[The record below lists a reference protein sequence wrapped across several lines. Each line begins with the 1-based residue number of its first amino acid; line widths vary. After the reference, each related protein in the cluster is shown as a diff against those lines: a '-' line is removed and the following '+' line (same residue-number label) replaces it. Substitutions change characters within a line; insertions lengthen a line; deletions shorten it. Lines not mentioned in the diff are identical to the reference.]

1 MQCKSLWIKASAKC
15 LNVNVNVMEEPY
27 RPSWPLGPLYTVS
40 FLFIL
45 SLKIVQMLIFACK
58 MDIIT
63 FN

>member
-1 MQCKSLWIKASAKC
+1 
-15 LNVNVNVMEEPY
+15 MEEPY
-27 RPSWPLGPLYTVS
+27 RPYWPLGPLYTVS